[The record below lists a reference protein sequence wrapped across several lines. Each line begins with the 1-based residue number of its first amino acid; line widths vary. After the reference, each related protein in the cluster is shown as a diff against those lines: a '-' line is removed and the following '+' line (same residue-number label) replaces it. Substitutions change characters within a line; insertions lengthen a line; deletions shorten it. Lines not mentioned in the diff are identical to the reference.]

1 MASPGH
7 EDIVGC
13 IIPYPAWAPH
23 VFGCQC
29 HACVGATFTPIG
41 PAIPIV
47 HFETSLSDADV
58 QRIARAVVDLLRSEN
73 HDPGDEG

>member
-13 IIPYPAWAPH
+13 IIPSPGWAPH
-23 VFGCQC
+23 VLGCQC
-29 HACVGATFTPIG
+29 HACIGHTFTTTWLATDSTKTG
-41 PAIPIV
+41 
-47 HFETSLSDADV
+47 LSDADV